1 MILQRPFGFFFNR
14 FYSDLSDGNK
24 KKKIRNIDPKTKLHA
39 ILNFSAGS
47 LTDHFGNHLRLDH
60 LSTGSRLFEAEL
72 TQQCFRT
79 LSQYLQ
85 PSTSEGFTNRWQ
97 IHHYVLL
104 NLTVFAAFLS
114 DGKLFMTAI
123 LQNFLPLW
131 SNQF

>member
-1 MILQRPFGFFFNR
+1 MGFFFNR

-97 IHHYVLL
+97 IHHYVFQFRGLL